1 MNAHLRKE
9 LALHVV
15 GSVDTILGQYAP
27 KIGINEGD
35 NKYFIKTIPS
45 PTQKPYYGKN
55 TDITIPLTDS
65 NVDVVEF
72 NKSYF
77 TLNLDI
83 QLDFDPGFPVLPLEG
98 KEWMTTLNPLLN
110 PTAEGGTAWTENPV
124 CVNLAKMT
132 YFFIGFK
139 NSTDCIASYRIAHN
153 NLDIGETQTATAQ

>member
-9 LALHVV
+9 LALNAI
-15 GSVDTILGQYAP
+15 GSVDTILGQFAP

-55 TDITIPLTDS
+55 TDITIPFTDS
-65 NVDVVEF
+65 NVDVIEF

-83 QLDFDPGFPVLPLEG
+83 QIDFNPNFPLIPPEGLP
-98 KEWMTTLNPLLN
+98 WVYLLN
-110 PTAEGGTAWTENPV
+110 FISNFTTEIGMKWIDHEV
-124 CVNLAKMT
+124 MIELAKMT

-139 NSTDCIASYRIAHN
+139 NATDCIASYRITHN
-153 NLDIGETQTATAQ
+153 N